1 MHPKQIKIIYLQN
14 RNYYKI
20 IKHDK
25 QLENYFFQVKDMTER
40 ISFIIAFVSLYIIS
54 AEYYW
59 SGQISLKSPPVI
71 ATGKALPA
79 DNERYIQ
86 CLLH

>member
-40 ISFIIAFVSLYIIS
+40 ISFIIALSITEV
-54 AEYYW
+54 
-59 SGQISLKSPPVI
+59 
-71 ATGKALPA
+71 
-79 DNERYIQ
+79 DRY
-86 CLLH
+86 H